1 MCFNKTEESKL
12 LTAKRD
18 IIVYKVGCFADEVR
32 FYSYFMTTYM
42 YSRNT
47 PMRELVDFDRN
58 SIDIGLHSLLSLQG
72 VYDSRT
78 KDMLFFPNGNLYP
91 FIITNILYNNVYVG
105 KFIIPKDSIYVVNCY
120 NEVVSNTLIYTGN
133 FKHINKNEAFNV
145 KELWKEK
152 QVKYL
157 LVMVKPIKQ

>member
-1 MCFNKTEESKL
+1 MCFNKTKESKL
-12 LTAKRD
+12 LIAKKD
-18 IIVYKVGCFADEVR
+18 ITVYKVGCFADEVR

-47 PMRELVDFDRN
+47 PMRECVDFDRN

-72 VYDSRT
+72 VCDSRT

-91 FIITNILYNNVYVG
+91 FITTNVLYNHVYVG
-105 KFIIPKDSIYVVNCY
+105 KFIIPKGSTYIVNCY

-145 KELWKEK
+145 KDLWKEK
-152 QVKYL
+152 
-157 LVMVKPIKQ
+157 

>member
-12 LTAKRD
+12 LIAKRD
-18 IIVYKVGCFADEVR
+18 ITVYKVGCFADEVR

-47 PMRELVDFDRN
+47 PMRECVDFNRD
-58 SIDIGLHSLLSLQG
+58 SINIGLHSLLSLQG
-72 VYDSRT
+72 ICDSRT

-91 FIITNILYNNVYVG
+91 FITTNVLYNPVYVG
-105 KFIIPKDSIYVVNCY
+105 KFIIPKGSIYVVNCY
-120 NEVVSNTLIYTGN
+120 NEVVSNTLVYTGK
-133 FKHINKNEAFNV
+133 FKYINKNEAFND

-152 QVKYL
+152 
-157 LVMVKPIKQ
+157 